1 MIRTAALCLA
11 IISLTGPAVAAEL
24 HNGRCHMDY
33 CSWFSIEEKDLVSS
47 NPSGALFKVTTRGWS
62 SHHPNGSYNRRTR
75 RTGGES
81 TASFVFCSK
90 DRPALI
96 FQDESKWVAHTLA
109 PGVQNAVYG
118 YNESAYKRSF
128 VVCHAVAPNDLYAEL
143 PRLGKRYGYPQTS
156 PEPDQLDLSTPQEIM
171 TRPTR

>member
-118 YNESAYKRSF
+118 YNESAYKQYL
-128 VVCHAVAPNDLYAEL
+128 CGL
-143 PRLGKRYGYPQTS
+143 PRRGTERSLCRAAASRET
-156 PEPDQLDLSTPQEIM
+156 LRLSSNVTGA
-171 TRPTR
+171 